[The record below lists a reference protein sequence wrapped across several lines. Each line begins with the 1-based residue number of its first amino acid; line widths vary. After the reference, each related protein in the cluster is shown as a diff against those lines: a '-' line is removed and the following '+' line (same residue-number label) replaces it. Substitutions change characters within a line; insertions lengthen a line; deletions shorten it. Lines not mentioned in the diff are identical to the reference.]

1 MMGMSI
7 PYELTGRSPQKARTR
22 AALVA
27 ATRQLLARGVTPTVE
42 QAAAAA
48 SISRTTAYRYFPSQR
63 LLLIAAHPEVDRQSL
78 LPESP
83 PADPEARLAIVVEEF
98 TRITVDTEPQLRS
111 TLRLSLDPDPSHREK
126 LLLRGGRA
134 IGWIEDALAPL
145 RDQRP
150 EADVH
155 RLALAIR
162 SAVGIEAL
170 VWLTDVAGLSREE
183 AADVMRWSA
192 RAILRSA
199 LASGFPATSDRAL
212 KAKGPKPGSNGRR
225 SR

>member
-1 MMGMSI
+1 MSL
-7 PYELTGRSPQKARTR
+7 PYELTGRGPQKARTR

-27 ATRQLLARGVTPTVE
+27 ATRNLLAHGVTPTVE

-48 SISRTTAYRYFPSQR
+48 AISRTTAYRYFPSR
-63 LLLIAAHPEVDRQSL
+63 HLLLITAHPEVDRQSL

-83 PADPEARLAIVVEEF
+83 PADLEARLTVVVEEF
-98 TRITVDTEPQLRS
+98 IRITLDTEPQLRS

-145 RDQRP
+145 REERP

-183 AADVMRWSA
+183 AAGVMGWSA
-192 RAILRSA
+192 GAMLSSA
-199 LASGFPATSDRAL
+199 LAGGFPTTPDRAE
-212 KAKGPKPGSNGRR
+212 NGR
-225 SR
+225 